1 MIPLVRRY
9 ISSISVDHPFR
20 PDARR
25 CSIVGVTLTAREFF
39 AAKLA
44 FETDPADLAAARQAG
59 TSPVVVDTRSQAAW
73 DQGHIPG
80 ARHIP
85 GNELRQR
92 ARLELPDLSA
102 DIVVYCWGPG
112 CNGSTRAAL
121 TLTELGYT
129 RVRELIGGFEYW
141 AREGLAIQNRH
152 GRTRRAVDPLS
163 APEVTPGL
171 GDSVD
176 AL

>member
-9 ISSISVDHPFR
+9 IGSISVDHPFR
-20 PDARR
+20 PGARG
-25 CSIVGVTLTAREFF
+25 CSIVGMTLTAREFF

-59 TSPVVVDTRSQAAW
+59 TSPVVVAPGSQAA
-73 DQGHIPG
+73 GAGAHPPG
-80 ARHIP
+80 ARHIT
-85 GNELRQR
+85 GTELRRR
-92 ARLELPDLSA
+92 ARLELPDLTA

-129 RVRELIGGFEYW
+129 RV
-141 AREGLAIQNRH
+141 
-152 GRTRRAVDPLS
+152 
-163 APEVTPGL
+163 
-171 GDSVD
+171 
-176 AL
+176 